1 MKSFFTSIL
10 ILAFSAALF
19 SSCANDDFAV
29 PNIDCNE
36 PTLNPTKTIKELS
49 DMATKTPVQLTG
61 EDIVTGVVVSSDKG
75 GNFYK
80 ELYLIS
86 DDSIA
91 FRVPVNEANLHTY
104 YNTGR
109 RVFINLKGLY
119 IQKSNGILQI
129 GDLFNFNVGQINS
142 QTYRKHLTRACKVV
156 SEDALIHKV
165 TLADLKDNDNYVGK
179 LLTVENVQFQALE
192 VNGTY
197 YDSSNVLGGQTNRLL
212 EDNKGNTLIFRT
224 SSFAEYSG
232 DVVPNNSGSITGVL
246 TKFETNDRADY
257 QFIARSRNDIQLD
270 KDRFGTDGEEPGPDP
285 GDGEEPEVTGEL
297 AFLGADFED
306 WSVFMAQLTSHG
318 LKEYAS
324 QQVGQG
330 MSTSNAIG
338 FIGTPAGNDYV
349 FTIENNQNV
358 PINADKISFFIK
370 GTAAKSLSINL
381 YRSNGTNFD
390 VYNLES
396 VTSSKT
402 ITANT
407 EMNSQGN
414 GTNQYNGTINTNGN
428 WIKITLDLAGV
439 DYNTSG
445 SGSFIAFKV
454 GKDAAYDLLIDNVMI
469 EGGEVG
475 GNPDPDPNP
484 GDESLVFPGADFEDW
499 SVFEAQLTSHGLKAY
514 ATQLVAGGRN
524 GSNAL
529 GISGTPT
536 GNDYVFTVENVA
548 EVPAGKTKISFW
560 VKGDSEKSL
569 SLNIYQNDG
578 SYKAFN
584 VVDLTADK
592 TIAVAGNNQ
601 YTGVIDTGG
610 VWVKVTLDL
619 TGVDY
624 NTSGAGSLLALK
636 VGKDAAYNLAI
647 DDFQF
652 E

>member
-36 PTLNPTKTIKELS
+36 PAVTPTKTIKELS
-49 DMATKTPVQLTG
+49 VMATKTPVQLSG
-61 EDIVTGVVVSSDKG
+61 DDIVTGVVVSSDKG

-91 FRVPVNEANLHTY
+91 FRVPVNEASLHTY

-109 RVFINLKGLY
+109 RIYINLKGLY

-129 GDLFNFNVGQINS
+129 GDLFNYNVGQINS
-142 QTYRKHLTRACKVV
+142 QTYKKHLTRACKVEEEATLV
-156 SEDALIHKV
+156 NKV
-165 TLADLKDNDNYVGK
+165 VGLEGLSANDDYVGK
-179 LLTVENVQFQALE
+179 LITIENVQFQAIE

-197 YDSSNVLGGQTNRLL
+197 YDSGNVIGGQTNRLI
-212 EDNKGNTLIFRT
+212 EDSKGNTLIFRT
-224 SSFAEYSG
+224 GSFAEYGG
-232 DVVPNNSGSITGVL
+232 DVIPKNSGSITGVL
-246 TKFETNDRADY
+246 TKFETSDKVDY
-257 QFIARSRNDIQLD
+257 QFIARSRADIQLD
-270 KDRFGTDGEEPGPDP
+270 KERFGQDVEEP
-285 GDGEEPEVTGEL
+285 GDGEEPEVTGVL

-306 WSVFMAQLTSHG
+306 WGVFMAQLTSHG

-324 QQVGQG
+324 QQVGKG
-330 MSTSNAIG
+330 MAESNAIG
-338 FIGTPAGNDYV
+338 LIGTPGGNDYV
-349 FTIENNQNV
+349 FTVENNENV
-358 PINADKISFFIK
+358 PVNADKISFFIK

-381 YRSNGTNFD
+381 YRSNGVNFD

-396 VTSSKT
+396 ATVSKT
-402 ITANT
+402 LTVNG

-414 GTNQYNGTINTNGN
+414 GTNQYNGAINTNGN
-428 WIKITLDLAGV
+428 WIKITLDLTGV

-445 SGSFIAFKV
+445 TGSFIAFKV

-469 EGGEVG
+469 EGGEEGG
-475 GNPDPDPNP
+475 GNPNPDPNP
-484 GDESLVFPGADFEDW
+484 GDGATVFPGSDFEDW
-499 SVFEAQLTSHGLKAY
+499 TAFEAHLTTHGLKAY
-514 ATQLVAGGRN
+514 ASQLVGGGRN
-524 GSNAL
+524 GSNGMQIA
-529 GISGTPT
+529 GTPS

-548 EVPAGKTKISFW
+548 NVPAGKSKISFW
-560 VKGDSEKSL
+560 VKGTSQKSL
-569 SLNIYQNDG
+569 SFNVYQNDTT
-578 SYKAFN
+578 YKAFN
-584 VVDLTADK
+584 VVDLTVDK
-592 TIAVAGNNQ
+592 EIVVAGNNQ

-610 VWVKVTLDL
+610 QWVKVTLDL

-624 NTSGAGSLLALK
+624 NTSGAASLFALK
-636 VGKDAAYNLAI
+636 VGKDALYDLVV